1 MKRVVDGDTA
11 YLLVDE
17 GFRSY
22 SFHSFRLDGFD
33 APELYRGTTESKLRG
48 KNAKEFLGNEL
59 PLDTPVGITTE
70 EGESFN
76 RFVAS
81 LYYVRNGEVVNIKD
95 VMEEAGHVV

>member
-11 YLLVDE
+11 YLLIDE

-22 SFHSFRLDGFD
+22 SFHSFRLDGYD
-33 APELYRGTTESKLRG
+33 APELNRGTTEEKLRG
-48 KNAKEFLGNEL
+48 RNAKAFLENEL
-59 PLDTPVGITTE
+59 PLDTPVGITTQ

-76 RFVAS
+76 RFIAT

-95 VMEEAGHVV
+95 VMEENGHVV